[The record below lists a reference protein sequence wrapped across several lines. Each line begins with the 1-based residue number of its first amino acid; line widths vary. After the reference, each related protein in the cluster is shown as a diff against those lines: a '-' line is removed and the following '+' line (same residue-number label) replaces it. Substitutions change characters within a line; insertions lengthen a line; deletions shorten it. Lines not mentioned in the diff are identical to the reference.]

1 VHTSFS
7 LNYPKFHKKK
17 LFKVKGCQTTK
28 KHLTKSVPQ
37 SSLVKKTKAQ
47 INMAL
52 HMEEKKRE
60 LLAERK
66 REGRES
72 SKNDHLLI

>member
-1 VHTSFS
+1 LPNNQETSYKIS
-7 LNYPKFHKKK
+7 PSK
-17 LFKVKGCQTTK
+17 L
-28 KHLTKSVPQ
+28 
-37 SSLVKKTKAQ
+37 SSKKKTKAQ